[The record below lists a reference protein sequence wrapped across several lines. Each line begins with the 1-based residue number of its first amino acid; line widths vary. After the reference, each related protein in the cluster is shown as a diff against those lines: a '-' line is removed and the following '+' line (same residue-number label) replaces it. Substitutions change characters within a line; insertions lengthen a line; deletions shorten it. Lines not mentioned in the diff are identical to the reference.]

1 MKKRKLSFYIICL
14 ALCLFS
20 IAACTARKTPSL
32 NPNGTIER
40 EDEPSE
46 YPKTE
51 IVPGFDLDEPDEPV
65 D

>member
-1 MKKRKLSFYIICL
+1 M
-14 ALCLFS
+14 FS

-51 IVPGFDLDEPDEPV
+51 IVPGFDLDEPDEPA